1 MEIRWEDLT
10 RDERGERMFQRWL
23 SPPEIKF
30 FDSKAEKSY
39 KDRVTRIKDVI
50 QSKVPD
56 RVPIMLTIGFLPAYY
71 AGFTPREVMYDYE
84 NLFNAWETFTRDFE
98 PDTHAGIAMV
108 GPGPVFDIL
117 DYKLYHWPGHGVSPD
132 VSYQAIEGEYVKAE
146 EYDALIQDPSDFFR
160 SVYLPRVF
168 GALGPFQK
176 LHPLTDI
183 LELPTTGGNLA
194 LYGLPEV
201 QEALKKLL
209 EAGREAI
216 RWIQYVIKF
225 EKEMAIVGFPGSF
238 GGFTKAP
245 FDTIGDTLR
254 GTKGI
259 MMDMYRQPDR
269 LLKALEVMT
278 PIMIKMGVSGAKASG
293 NPMVFMPLH
302 KGADGFLSDK
312 QFRTFYWP
320 SFRNTLIGII
330 DEGCVPFC
338 FAEGGYNSRLEII
351 KNIPKGKMVWYFDNT
366 DMTNAKKILGDIA
379 CIAGNMPTSL
389 LTVGAVQDVK
399 DYAKKLIDTAGKDGG
414 FIMANGAVMDKVKTE
429 NLRAMIDFTKEY
441 GVYK

>member
-1 MEIRWEDLT
+1 VGIGME
-10 RDERGERMFQRWL
+10 
-23 SPPEIKF
+23 
-30 FDSKAEKSY
+30 
-39 KDRVTRIKDVI
+39 
-50 QSKVPD
+50 
-56 RVPIMLTIGFLPAYY
+56 
-71 AGFTPREVMYDYE
+71 
-84 NLFNAWETFTRDFE
+84 
-98 PDTHAGIAMV
+98 

-132 VSYQAIEGEYVKAE
+132 VTYQAIEGEYVKAK
-146 EYDALIQDPSDFFR
+146 EYDALIQDPSGFFR
-160 SVYLPRVF
+160 SIYLPRVF
-168 GALGPFQK
+168 GAFGPFQK

-183 LELPTTGGNLA
+183 LELPTTGANLA
-194 LYGLPEV
+194 FYGLPEV
-201 QEALKKLL
+201 REALNKLL
-209 EAGREAI
+209 EAGREAM
-216 RWIQYVIKF
+216 RWFQYVIKF
-225 EKEMAIVGFPGSF
+225 EREMAVAGFPGSF

-278 PIMIKMGVSGAKASG
+278 PFMIKMGVSRAKARV
-293 NPMVFMPLH
+293 NPMVFIPLH
-302 KGADGFLSDK
+302 KGADGFMSDK

-320 SFRNTLIGII
+320 SFRETLTGII

-351 KNIPKGKMVWYFDNT
+351 KDMPKGKMVWLFDNT

-389 LTVGAVQDVK
+389 LTVGTVQDVK
-399 DYAKKLIDTAGKDGG
+399 GYAKKLIDTAGKDGG
-414 FIMANGAVMDKVKTE
+414 FIMANGAVMDKVKPE